1 MNATIRHLR
10 YFLAVADELSFTRAA
25 ERLHVAQP
33 AVSAQIRALERDVGV
48 VLLRRT
54 TRRVE
59 LTEAGQ
65 SLAADARRLLDGLDE
80 AWVRARR
87 AAEGSSGRLRIV
99 YTAST
104 AYQALPLIL
113 EELEARAPELHV
125 TADQLWATE
134 VVGAVLSRGA
144 DLGLVRLPGPHEG
157 LLEHILRQE
166 PLAVFASQENPLV
179 SRQAVAVRDL
189 QDQVILAVP
198 QALALGFHDLV
209 VGLCRRAGFEPTV
222 LDVTAPGHREPLLSH
237 LARHPH
243 QVFVGPVSISTMPWP
258 GVGHVL
264 ISDADARMPLS
275 IITQRTE
282 PAAPVLLALDAALA
296 VVEREGWLRP
306 GARGAVE

>member
-10 YFLAVADELSFTRAA
+10 CFLAVADELSFTRAA

-33 AVSAQIRALERDVGV
+33 AVSAQVRALERDLGV
-48 VLLRRT
+48 TLLRRT

-65 SLAADARRLLDGLDE
+65 SLAADVRRLLDGLDE

-104 AYQALPLIL
+104 AYEALPLIL
-113 EELEARAPELHV
+113 EELETRAPELV
-125 TADQLWATE
+125 ITADQLWATE
-134 VVGAVLSRGA
+134 VVGAVLSRDA
-144 DLGLVRLPGPHEG
+144 DLGLVRLPSPHED
-157 LLEHILRQE
+157 LVEHILRRE
-166 PLAVFASQENPLV
+166 PLAVFASRENPLV
-179 SRQAVAVRDL
+179 SRQAVAMLDL

-198 QALALGFHDLV
+198 QALASGFHDLV
-209 VGLCRRAGFEPTV
+209 VGLCRRAGFEPTI

-243 QVFVGPVSISTMPWP
+243 HVFVGPVSISSMPWP
-258 GVGHVL
+258 GVEHVL

-275 IITQRTE
+275 IIAHGTE
-282 PAAPVLLALDAALA
+282 RAAQVSLALEAALA

-306 GARGAVE
+306 T